1 LTWKAAVVV
10 ELRHAVTV
18 EVIVVGRVAGIT
30 KAFTVDVFLVGVW
43 LEGMVVIG
51 IVDVVRIQIEVVD
64 EITSITTTVLLLR
77 IGVERKIVNFTGDAP
92 SSTLGAGRSE
102 FRRRETW
109 AELMPSNTRMKSR
122 NASLGSTNPA
132 PSKDT
137 EVAPQTNRAFS

>member
-1 LTWKAAVVV
+1 MTWKAAVVV

-92 SSTLGAGRSE
+92 S
-102 FRRRETW
+102 
-109 AELMPSNTRMKSR
+109 
-122 NASLGSTNPA
+122 
-132 PSKDT
+132 
-137 EVAPQTNRAFS
+137 